1 MENFFDEENIV
12 RDINNINSLKSL
24 IKYLSNNFIEVSTR
38 IGEKSSYGIINK
50 MVVYINKNYYRD
62 LKLEGLAEIF
72 NYNSAYLGKLFKNEV
87 GENFNT
93 YLDKVR
99 IKEAKT
105 LLLGEQLK
113 VYEVSEKVG
122 YKNIDYFHS
131 KFKKYVGMSPMNYK
145 KKSEKI

>member
-1 MENFFDEENIV
+1 M
-12 RDINNINSLKSL
+12 
-24 IKYLSNNFIEVSTR
+24 
-38 IGEKSSYGIINK
+38 
-50 MVVYINKNYYRD
+50 
-62 LKLEGLAEIF
+62 
-72 NYNSAYLGKLFKNEV
+72 FKNEV